1 MFRFGEGDGQDI
13 ITDFTAGETIQVDP
27 DGSAQSITQV
37 GTDVLVQFS
46 SRDWIT
52 IQNSKIATV
61 QAGLVFGAAVNENFD
76 REAPGTYHPR
86 GFGGNDTITGNA
98 GDDRLAGDS
107 GANTIDGGAGN
118 DFLFSGGI
126 SPLVGSGKTILLD
139 HGVEKDTLKG
149 GDGDDIIS
157 AGYGDN
163 VDGGANGTSGDT
175 LYISF
180 MGASAGLSFLRL
192 CSTRR

>member
-1 MFRFGEGDGQDI
+1 MRTLTG
-13 ITDFTAGETIQVDP
+13 
-27 DGSAQSITQV
+27 GSW
-37 GTDVLVQFS
+37 DDYL
-46 SRDWIT
+46 
-52 IQNSKIATV
+52 
-61 QAGLVFGAAVNENFD
+61 
-76 REAPGTYHPR
+76 R

-107 GANTIDGGAGN
+107 GADTIDGGAGDN
-118 DFLFSGGI
+118 SLFGGGVY
-126 SPLVGSGKTILLD
+126 LVGSGKTILLD

-180 MGASAGLSFLRL
+180 MGASAGLQLRRL
-192 CSTRR
+192 ARHAGDRRRHDHGIRRPQLG